1 MLFEM
6 NTEVLRDGKRKKK
19 EKRDEPRLRRH
30 KEEKKE
36 SAKKTKKQSMRDKKN
51 QEFGVLGAQPRY
63 ILRRRMLNCV

>member
-1 MLFEM
+1 MEDSWTL
-6 NTEVLRDGKRKKK
+6 GKGEGKGWAKK
-19 EKRDEPRLRRH
+19 EKREEPRLRRH

>member
-1 MLFEM
+1 MLER
-6 NTEVLRDGKRKKK
+6 E
-19 EKRDEPRLRRH
+19 EPRLRRH